1 MALAHQIGEDRC
13 TIFAQDRSQKSNKM
27 LKLNLILNGLVSS
40 FDHAIQG
47 DTLTDPFHMSDDGK
61 SLRQFDYEVCNP
73 PSACAE
79 FDETKRKSCDCTS
92 NWFPHGK
99 EQRRGQ
105 TAEAYCKRETCK
117 KEVSTI

>member
-1 MALAHQIGEDRC
+1 M
-13 TIFAQDRSQKSNKM
+13 
-27 LKLNLILNGLVSS
+27 
-40 FDHAIQG
+40 
-47 DTLTDPFHMSDDGK
+47 TDPFHMSDDGK

-99 EQRRGQ
+99 EQHRGQ

-117 KEVSTI
+117 KEVSLI